1 MLDLISIFLN
11 LLRHLCGLA
20 RDLSWRMFHVY
31 LKIIFILLLLG
42 RMFYIYLLRLH
53 DLTFH
58 LSPMFPHW
66 FSVWMIYL
74 FIEVIVVYKFY
85 VCVSLS
91 VMFDSLQPASL
102 LCPWDCLSK
111 DTEVGSHSLLQ
122 VIFLTQGLNPGL
134 LCCR

>member
-1 MLDLISIFLN
+1 
-11 LLRHLCGLA
+11 
-20 RDLSWRMFHVY
+20 
-31 LKIIFILLLLG
+31 
-42 RMFYIYLLRLH
+42 
-53 DLTFH
+53 
-58 LSPMFPHW
+58 
-66 FSVWMIYL
+66 MIYL
-74 FIEVIVVYKFY
+74 SIEVIVVYKSY

-102 LCPWDCLSK
+102 LGPWDCLGK